1 MAATPTLLT
10 SQPQYDS
17 TQATQIVRGTIA
29 LTGNYGTGASHG
41 DVLNL
46 AQYGVLSNNPPLRV
60 LIYEQPAAGTTP
72 TGYQLGYAAGANPSN
87 GQLTIMNGAAT
98 EYTEGSAY
106 NAALLAAVIYFE
118 AIFLLGQ

>member
-29 LTGNYGTGASHG
+29 LTGNYGSGTSHG

-46 AQYGVLSNNPPLRV
+46 ALYGVQSNNPPLRV
-60 LIYEQPAAGTTP
+60 LIYEQPPAGTAP
-72 TGYQLGYAAGANPSN
+72 TGYQLGYAPGSNPSN
-87 GQLTIMNGAAT
+87 GQITIMSAPAT